1 MNKEKWSRVFTVL
14 ISITSIIFIVI
25 IGKWVYNE
33 TWPQKFSEEEEKY
46 YKEIASKAWYDGLSS
61 ISEKIDKHNQLITD
75 YSQGTETVTISFY
88 ALQKNVIIVESSK
101 KGCLTFDFSD
111 TEITTN
117 YKSNDC
123 FSSMIAIVLIP
134 IVAYATLVFAF
145 GFISEGIKDMI
156 RIRKMKKDRK
166 KGINLKD
173 YSGSI
178 NHIVDKKGL

>member
-1 MNKEKWSRVFTVL
+1 MDKEKRSKIFTIL
-14 ISITSIIFIVI
+14 FSIVSIIFSVI
-25 IGKWVYNE
+25 IGKVIYDD
-33 TWPQKFSEEEEKY
+33 TQPQKFSEEEKNY

-61 ISEKIDKHNQLITD
+61 ISKQVDKDNKLITD
-75 YSQGTETVTISFY
+75 YSQGTEAVTISFY

-123 FSSMIAIVLIP
+123 FSSIIAIVLIP